1 MLETVHGVHV
11 VEQEGQIEQLDFF
24 GVAVELGQGRRDE
37 LDVAEQDG
45 FHFLGIAKQLRAGE
59 YLDFDFAREQFFGY
73 FLELDGALAL
83 GRGFGHDV
91 AELDGNGFLRKR
103 GAGKRKRGAATQ
115 GDENAGYDF
124 FHWVVSV
131 VLWSL
136 ELADYPYTVL
146 SRNSRVKDY

>member
-1 MLETVHGVHV
+1 M
-11 VEQEGQIEQLDFF
+11 I
-24 GVAVELGQGRRDE
+24 RRPPRSTRTDT
-37 LDVAEQDG
+37 LFPYTALFRSEQDG

-91 AELDGNGFLRKR
+91 AELDGNGFLRKC

-115 GDENAGYDF
+115 GDEDRK
-124 FHWVVSV
+124 STR
-131 VLWSL
+131 L
-136 ELADYPYTVL
+136 
-146 SRNSRVKDY
+146 NSSH